1 MASPIK
7 RIGVLTGG
15 GDCPGLNA
23 VIRAVSKTAM
33 FDHGWEVVGIRDGF
47 LGLIEDRVTP
57 LSADDVSGILA
68 IGGTILGSSNKANPE
83 TYATGTDADGNTI
96 WSDVTGT
103 CLETIERHR
112 LDAIV
117 AIGGDG
123 TMSGAQPFIEA
134 GVNVIGVP
142 KTIDNDIVGTELSF
156 GFVTAAD
163 IATEALDRIHTT
175 AESHQRAIVVEVMG
189 RNAGWIA
196 LHAGVAS
203 GSDVILIPE
212 IPYDL
217 EEVAAYTEYR
227 RSIGRNYT
235 IICISEGAAPKGGQ
249 QAVRQLDPTSPDP
262 VKLGGIAR
270 QMAHNLQALTG
281 QDSRAT
287 VLGHVQRGG
296 APTPAD
302 RVLATRFGHEAAMI
316 LERGKRNRMVAFVG
330 GDVTDIDITIPANKQ
345 RTIPADNHLL
355 QAARAVGTCFGD
367 G

>member
-1 MASPIK
+1 MANIIK

-23 VIRAVSKTAM
+23 VIRAVTKTAI
-33 FDHGWEVVGIRDGF
+33 FDHGWEVMGIRDGY
-47 LGLIEDRVTP
+47 LGLIEDRLVA
-57 LSADDVSGILA
+57 LSADKVSGILTT
-68 IGGTILGSSNKANPE
+68 GGTILGSSNRANPE
-83 TYATGTDADGNTI
+83 KFAAGIDAEGNTI
-96 WSDVTGT
+96 WSDVTDT
-103 CLETIERHR
+103 CLETIQRHG

-123 TMSGAQPFIEA
+123 TMSGAQPFIRA

-142 KTIDNDIVGTELSF
+142 KTIDNDIVGTDLTF
-156 GFVTAAD
+156 GFQTAVN

-175 AESHQRAIVVEVMG
+175 AESHQRVMVVEVMG

-203 GSDVILIPE
+203 GSDVILVPE

-217 EEVAAYTEYR
+217 EVIARYIEHR
-227 RSIGRNYT
+227 RSIGRQYT
-235 IICISEGAAPKGGQ
+235 IICIAEGAAPKGGQ
-249 QAVRQLDPTSPDP
+249 QAVKKLDPTSPDP

-270 QMAHNLQALTG
+270 QLAHNLEVVTG
-281 QDSRAT
+281 QDTRAT

-296 APTPAD
+296 TPTAAD
-302 RVLATRFGHEAAMI
+302 RVLATRFGHEAATI
-316 LERGKRNRMVAFVG
+316 LEEGKRSRMVAHVS
-330 GDVTDIDITIPANKQ
+330 GDVTDIDITVPAHKQ
-345 RTIPADNHLL
+345 RTIQPDNHLV